1 MEVLMPNYVMN
12 NIQSFS
18 LERVLEGI
26 VIWVLHADKIP
37 PHIGISINGLFF
49 SLKANGKDIAVPIE
63 NVLDVINRREITLL
77 CFSLSDVL
85 SEKRV
90 ADSFELYDKTIP
102 NKITCLNPI
111 KNILKHDRPTK
122 LVELLSLL
130 EEEGRIINV
139 FGLNILNDFSGI
151 KDYDVADIHERLTLL
166 DK

>member
-1 MEVLMPNYVMN
+1 MLSHVMN

-18 LERVLEGI
+18 LERVSQGI

-37 PHIGISINGLFF
+37 PHIGISVNGLFF
-49 SLKANGKDIAVPIE
+49 SLKANGKDMAAPID
-63 NVLDVINRREITLL
+63 NVLDVINRREIMLL

-85 SEKRV
+85 SEKVV
-90 ADSFELYDKTIP
+90 ADSFNLYDKTIP

-111 KNILKHDRPTK
+111 KNVLRHDKPTK
-122 LVELLSLL
+122 IVELLSLL
-130 EEEGRIINV
+130 EKEGRIFNV
-139 FGLNILNDFSGI
+139 FGLNISNDFSGI

>member
-1 MEVLMPNYVMN
+1 MPNYVMN

-102 NKITCLNPI
+102 NK
-111 KNILKHDRPTK
+111 KHFKT
-122 LVELLSLL
+122 
-130 EEEGRIINV
+130 
-139 FGLNILNDFSGI
+139 
-151 KDYDVADIHERLTLL
+151 
-166 DK
+166 

>member
-1 MEVLMPNYVMN
+1 MLSHVMN

-18 LERVLEGI
+18 LERVSQGI

-37 PHIGISINGLFF
+37 PHIGISVNGLFF
-49 SLKANGKDIAVPIE
+49 SLKANGKDIAAPID
-63 NVLDVINRREITLL
+63 NVIDVINRREIMLL

-85 SEKRV
+85 SEKVV
-90 ADSFELYDKTIP
+90 ADSFNLYDKTIP

-111 KNILKHDRPTK
+111 KNVLRHDKPTK
-122 LVELLSLL
+122 IVELLSLL
-130 EEEGRIINV
+130 EKEGRIFNV
-139 FGLNILNDFSGI
+139 FGLNISNDFSGI